1 VSKLRFWPKVQFSPE
16 KAQNRLPRRPLRCAP
31 RARRNVSK
39 GNACPGRVHHAQRPH
54 LHLMNPCCPLAVC
67 EARERSPPFCCGR
80 PAPSSAPLP
89 LSSLWCRCSP
99 WTASGASWPPWPGR
113 PRVARAK
120 LRGVEDAGKPPG
132 AFPLLHRRRRG
143 VSRPEQKPPARSS
156 VFGGQGPRVEI

>member
-1 VSKLRFWPKVQFSPE
+1 VSKLHFWPKVQFSPE

-80 PAPSSAPLP
+80 PAPSSGPLP
-89 LSSLWCRCSP
+89 LSSLWCRCPP
-99 WTASGASWPPWPGR
+99 WTASGASWPSWPGR
-113 PRVARAK
+113 LRVARAE
-120 LRGVEDAGKPPG
+120 LSGVEDAGKPLG
-132 AFPLLHRRRRG
+132 ASPPFHRRRRSLSWPG
-143 VSRPEQKPPARSS
+143 AESS
-156 VFGGQGPRVEI
+156 GEVLCFWATRDLGLE